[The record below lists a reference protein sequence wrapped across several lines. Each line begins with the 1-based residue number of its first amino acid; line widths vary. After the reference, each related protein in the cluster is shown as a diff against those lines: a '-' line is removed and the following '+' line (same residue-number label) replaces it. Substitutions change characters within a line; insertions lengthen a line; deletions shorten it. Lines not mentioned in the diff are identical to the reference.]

1 MKVIIYYMIGC
12 GWIMGY
18 DLAQSQH
25 PTKIAKTSQGDF
37 VLTVLAWPVVVSSEI
52 SRIVYSNS
60 VESSV
65 QNKNGI

>member
-1 MKVIIYYMIGC
+1 MIGF

-25 PTKIAKTSQGDF
+25 PTKIAKSNQGEV
-37 VLTVLAWPVVVSSEI
+37 VLTILAWPAVVSSEI

>member
-1 MKVIIYYMIGC
+1 MIGF
-12 GWIMGY
+12 GWVGGY

-25 PTKIAKTSQGDF
+25 PTKIAKSSQGDF
-37 VLTVLAWPVVVSSEI
+37 VLTVLAWPMLASAEI
-52 SRIVYSNS
+52 SRFLYSNS